1 MTILINSLLVLI
13 SFAVMELVAWSSHK
27 YLMHSVL
34 WFLHRDHHQKKSS
47 RFFEFND
54 LFFIVFATPGI
65 MLIYFGFVAGAA
77 SPLLWI
83 GVGISL
89 YGMSYVFVHDIAVH
103 QRIRFFRN
111 LDNAY
116 LRAIRK
122 AHKVH
127 HKYLHKEDAENFGFL
142 WVSRKYLQKAQAMA
156 GK

>member
-1 MTILINSLLVLI
+1 MNAALLLM
-13 SFAVMELVAWSSHK
+13 SFAFMEFVAWFSHK

-34 WFLHRDHHQKKSS
+34 WFLHRDHHQKQES

-65 MLIYFGFVAGAA
+65 LLIYLGFVDGIG
-77 SPLLWI
+77 SPFLWI
-83 GVGISL
+83 GAGISL
-89 YGMSYVFVHDIAVH
+89 YGMAYVFVHDIAVH
-103 QRIRFFRN
+103 QRIRYFRN

-142 WVSRKYLQKAQAMA
+142 WVSKKYLLAAR
-156 GK
+156 GKRA